1 MTNNTY
7 LNNKK
12 AYFLNHTKLRFSQ
25 KKGLIFKESLI
36 KKKKVSKQNSFIKAH
51 PCTRSLNNFPAVK
64 AGTRLAGIAIFSP
77 VLGFNP

>member
-7 LNNKK
+7 VNNKK

-36 KKKKVSKQNSFIKAH
+36 KIIKI
-51 PCTRSLNNFPAVK
+51 NNKLVIQEIIPEHD
-64 AGTRLAGIAIFSP
+64 P
-77 VLGFNP
+77 